1 MNIRISVNIY
11 MKFHKI
17 NRGKSNMNI
26 ILQCYTC
33 RKEQAVE
40 VKKEPSLAVELCG
53 IADSI
58 GWKSLLNLRTGKAY
72 VFCCDDCHDKQ
83 FTSSGNLKK
92 RMIRNPKG
100 ATI

>member
-1 MNIRISVNIY
+1 
-11 MKFHKI
+11 
-17 NRGKSNMNI
+17 MNI

-40 VKKEPSLAVELCG
+40 VNKEPSLAVELCG

-72 VFCCDDCHDKQ
+72 VFCCDECHNEQ
-83 FTSSGNLKK
+83 FTRSGKLKK
-92 RMIRNPKG
+92 RMVRKPKG
-100 ATI
+100 ASI